1 MTSLVTYNQ
10 FLVSKSNTTQIKE
23 ILSSQEAEKIAP
35 IACSGQGSKDLKIG
49 KFWKKSSIWIQ
60 TTSKGWTRQSQPNYM
75 YIESSVLHCRC
86 PSIQCYCYYA
96 SEKENST
103 RKDRR
108 WAQPEWGD
116 MTKCGPV
123 TYCTRHGSLS
133 DPQARRLAS
142 SPTPHFFIVQT
153 PHYTTHTIWTSREK
167 LFQPNH
173 IPHNGLCVC
182 CIIGVLCWSGTK
194 TGLSKGEL
202 FYNWHQGK
210 CGVRQ
215 QGKVRSVGVA
225 LCIIHLLRIVSD

>member
-142 SPTPHFFIVQT
+142 SPPHT
-153 PHYTTHTIWTSREK
+153 SLSYKHLTTLRKASSEPHGRK

-173 IPHNGLCVC
+173 IPHDGVCVC
-182 CIIGVLCWSGTK
+182 CV
-194 TGLSKGEL
+194 
-202 FYNWHQGK
+202 
-210 CGVRQ
+210 V
-215 QGKVRSVGVA
+215 
-225 LCIIHLLRIVSD
+225 